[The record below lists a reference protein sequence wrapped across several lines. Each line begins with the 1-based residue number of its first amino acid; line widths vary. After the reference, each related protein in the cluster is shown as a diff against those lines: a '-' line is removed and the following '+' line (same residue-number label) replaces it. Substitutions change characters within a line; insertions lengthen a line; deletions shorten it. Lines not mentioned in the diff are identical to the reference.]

1 MQYYKD
7 KGKIFFQVGL
17 ISALSLLIL
26 FFSYGWMTRA
36 FANGKYETIQVAF
49 VSGGGLSKGSV
60 VCLQGVPQ
68 GFVEKVNITPEGV
81 VFELKVE
88 LPFPLREG
96 SAFVVEDVDL
106 MGNKHLNILPSTQ
119 GDQLDLRKVHSGE
132 VKITFNRFIAR
143 MNDLLD
149 ELEATNINPKR
160 VGQIVDDLGEVVL
173 LTRVSLDKL
182 NQEDGVLDQTQEAL
196 LQTNAVLQKL
206 NDEQTSMG
214 KFLRDSIIYEQIV
227 TSTKRLDSLLIDV
240 KAHPTKYF
248 KIEVF

>member
-17 ISALSLLIL
+17 ISALSLVIL

-36 FANGKYETIQVAF
+36 FANGRYQTIKVAF

-68 GFVEKVNITPEGV
+68 GFVDKVSVTPAGV
-81 VFELKVE
+81 VFDLKVE
-88 LPFPLREG
+88 LPFALRQG
-96 SAFVVEDVDL
+96 SVFLVEDVDL
-106 MGNKHLNILPSTQ
+106 MGNKQLNILPSLHGQ
-119 GDQLDLRKVHSGE
+119 KLDLSKTHSGQ

-143 MNDLLD
+143 MNDILD
-149 ELEATNINPKR
+149 ELEAADVNPES
-160 VGQIVDDLGEVVL
+160 VAQIVNSLHQVALGTKITL
-173 LTRVSLDKL
+173 GKL
-182 NQEDGVLDQTQEAL
+182 NQEDGVLAQTQKL
-196 LQTNAVLQKL
+196 LFQTNAVLQKL
-206 NDEQTSMG
+206 NDEQTSLG
-214 KFLRDSIIYEQIV
+214 KLLSDSTLYEQII
-227 TSTKRLDSLLIDV
+227 TSTKRIDSLLIDV